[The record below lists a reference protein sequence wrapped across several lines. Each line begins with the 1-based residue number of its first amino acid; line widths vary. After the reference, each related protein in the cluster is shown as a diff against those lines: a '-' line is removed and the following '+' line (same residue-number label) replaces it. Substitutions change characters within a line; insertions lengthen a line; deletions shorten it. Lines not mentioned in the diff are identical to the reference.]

1 MAKETFERT
10 TYATEAKPFDTS
22 PGTPKGG
29 SSPLAFVEII
39 RVVKTSEPIY
49 GGGTNTL
56 GQSVDEMLA
65 ISAHEGAEVQSVTLH
80 ICEGQ
85 WHPMAEHLRATTLP
99 KHG

>member
-1 MAKETFERT
+1 MSSKETLAERAS
-10 TYATEAKPFDTS
+10 YAREENPFDTS
-22 PGTPKGG
+22 EGRKG
-29 SSPLAFVEII
+29 SPIAFVEVV

-56 GQSVDEMLA
+56 GQSVDEMLT

-80 ICEGQ
+80 IAEGQ
-85 WHPMAEHLRATTLP
+85 WHPMAEHLRQTTKS